1 MRYLLLKIVIMRFR
15 LTNRQFHHIIKEEQR
30 NLPAKLKDKVNKA
43 TEDFAKEMYGKE
55 HGEENNNIANMYNIP
70 GYKND
75 ADIKGGPF
83 SVGNAKLSPDTLVI
97 NFTSAFGC
105 PSATQ
110 CPVTQAACYAVAG
123 ENRLKDTRS
132 KNVKV
137 HVLLRRAITKK
148 QVPRFFQIAKM
159 YIEGFKDS
167 KKPIK
172 WVRFNEAGDFP
183 TQSVLDAATQFAR
196 EIEQEYG
203 VKCMAYTANGR
214 LNYEEAS
221 KVMAIN
227 ASTNLV
233 LDKMSPDATK
243 RNFFAAPH
251 QVINYDF
258 LSDKADAEYEEWK
271 MEHNLRSSK
280 KAEEVPFDV
289 VDKLEINGTTED
301 ITVPLLQWGQW
312 GPADDET
319 GYYYVCPCS
328 FWKDWKDQIEYPYCK
343 KILDRP
349 PYTLRHLA
357 SVYKKVKGKNGNLVD
372 HPIVKELKKQ
382 LNKVKSP
389 CGVSCAV
396 CHDRKGGIVKGTGE
410 QVKNYAIITATHG
423 STKGNFSPI
432 YAHLKRI
439 GDPSAKYTE
448 ENPNGLW
455 RNAGGVG
462 KYGTKP
468 TRPNTEDNNE
478 E

>member
-1 MRYLLLKIVIMRFR
+1 MIYR
-15 LTNRQFHHIIKEEQR
+15 LTNKQFQYLIKEAQR
-30 NLPAKLKDKVNKA
+30 NLPQGLKDKINNA
-43 TEDFAKEMYGKE
+43 TDEFAKEMYGDEYGKDNKRL
-55 HGEENNNIANMYNIP
+55 GDFYNIDN
-70 GYKND
+70 YKND
-75 ADIKGGPF
+75 VDIKGGPF

-137 HVLLRRAITKK
+137 HVLVRKAISKN
-148 QVPRFFQIAKM
+148 QIPRFFQIAKM
-159 YIEGFKDS
+159 YIDGLKNTN
-167 KKPIK
+167 KPIK

-183 TQSVLDAATQFAR
+183 TQSVLNAATQFAR
-196 EIEQEYG
+196 EVEQEYG

-227 ASTNLV
+227 ASTNKV

-258 LSDKADAEYEEWK
+258 LSDKADSEYEEWK
-271 MEHNLRSSK
+271 IEHNLKSSK
-280 KAEEVPFDV
+280 KAEEVPFNIV
-289 VDKLEINGTTED
+289 NKLEINGTTED
-301 ITVPLLQWGQW
+301 ITVPILQLGKW

-328 FWKDWKDQIEYPYCK
+328 FWKDRKDQIEYPYCK
-343 KILDRP
+343 EKLDTP
-349 PYTLRHLA
+349 PYNLRHL
-357 SVYKKVKGKNGNLVD
+357 SRVYKKVTGKNGKLVD
-372 HPIVKELKKQ
+372 HPVVKELKKQ
-382 LNKVKSP
+382 LNKIQSP
-389 CGVSCAV
+389 CGISCAV

-423 STKGNFSPI
+423 STGNKFSPI
-432 YAHLKRI
+432 YAHLKRL
-439 GDPSAKYTE
+439 GDTSAKYTE
-448 ENPNGLW
+448 KNPNGLW
-455 RNAGGVG
+455 RNPSDTGRYG
-462 KYGTKP
+462 KP
-468 TRPNTEDNNE
+468 PVAPNGETSDGE